1 MDNEM
6 KNTTENIEYPKN
18 YNDIV
23 DFKLKRLEKEYQ
35 ETINKNFK
43 QEDLDK
49 YGNIDSDSEED
60 KQENNEE
67 NHQYYQSLDGE
78 EFVEVFENYY
88 VDNKNDNEQTDNLKN
103 DINQIINSF
112 PPENFTT
119 VIDDKN
125 FQEFV
130 SVTDKILDENKLII
144 YENEKDQ
151 TYKYTHKEKFI
162 ENQNLMRDLEFIENK
177 KLQDNAINTTL
188 IDSNSNTEKG
198 EKKKIKE
205 LDENAINSKEIKIE
219 LMQDPEKIKNAMKSV
234 KIKPPLWAKK

>member
-1 MDNEM
+1 M